1 MKRFLPVRY
10 TFLYKL
16 LSPKNWIVIFQ
27 KSNIAIKSEQCFRH
41 HLLLSI
47 SFIHMWICL
56 HWHYCCAF
64 VTILIFLSKKYWT
77 PSKWL
82 WTCIEG
88 KRYHCSIFACNTSTP
103 TYNSYNYPKATPF
116 LLKLFRSILFL
127 IYLEARSEKPQLWTI
142 INAND
147 FVIQRWNA

>member
-1 MKRFLPVRY
+1 MSTVVNFYLTELHFKYFFFGGGGGGRGGMKIFLPVRY
-10 TFLYKL
+10 ALLCKL

-27 KSNIAIKSEQCFRH
+27 KSNIAIKSEQCVRH

-64 VTILIFLSKKYWT
+64 VTILIFLSKKYCT

-88 KRYHCSIFACNTSTP
+88 KKYHCSIFACNTSTP
-103 TYNSYNYPKATPF
+103 TYNSYN
-116 LLKLFRSILFL
+116 
-127 IYLEARSEKPQLWTI
+127 
-142 INAND
+142 
-147 FVIQRWNA
+147 